1 MMVTAPATAT
11 TRRRPARSPQRSV
24 VVAGHGGAGATT
36 VAQLLGLS
44 EARAG
49 GVPGASL
56 VVLAA
61 RTNLHGA
68 QALRLALA
76 DRPPRPVLI
85 VLTADAPLPRA
96 PAVSAALRLLS
107 DRIAQVHELPYV
119 PAWRYGPAGAA
130 SASRAWRAA
139 AAALVE
145 SHRRYTEQGG
155 TA

>member
-1 MMVTAPATAT
+1 MATAPATAP
-11 TRRRPARSPQRSV
+11 TRRRPARNPQRSV

-36 VAQLLGLS
+36 VAQLLGLA

-49 GVPGASL
+49 EAPGTGL

-68 QALRLALA
+68 EALRLALA
-76 DRPPRPVLI
+76 DPPPRPVLV

-96 PAVSAALRLLS
+96 PAVSAALRLLA
-107 DRIAQVHELPYV
+107 DRVAEVHELPYV

-130 SASRAWRAA
+130 SASRAWRKA

-145 SHRRYTEQGG
+145 SHRRYTDQGG